1 MGDHA
6 TGDVQDHPSHPFLA
20 LSTRRSAMTKA
31 DLVQQI
37 SEKTKISKT
46 ETAVI
51 VKELLGSISRALSEG
66 KHIEIR
72 GFGSFKVRSRNPRKA
87 RNPRSGETVMVPA
100 KAVPY
105 FKASADLR
113 AMVDQALSGTIL
125 ASESDERPM

>member
-1 MGDHA
+1 
-6 TGDVQDHPSHPFLA
+6 
-20 LSTRRSAMTKA
+20 MTKA
-31 DLVQQI
+31 DLVQEI
-37 SEKTKISKT
+37 SERTKISKT

-51 VKELLGSISRALSEG
+51 VKELLGTISRALSDG

-87 RNPRSGETVMVPA
+87 RNPRSGDTVMVPA

-113 AMVDQALSGTIL
+113 AMVDQALVGKTL
-125 ASESDERPM
+125 APEAGKGHR

>member
-1 MGDHA
+1 M
-6 TGDVQDHPSHPFLA
+6 TT
-20 LSTRRSAMTKA
+20 STRRSVMTKA

-37 SEKTKISKT
+37 SERTKISKT

-51 VKELLGSISRALSEG
+51 VKELLGTISRALSEG

-105 FKASADLR
+105 FKASGDLK
-113 AMVDQALSGTIL
+113 ALVDEALSGRTL
-125 ASESDERPM
+125 EK